1 MPYYMIQLGYRP
13 DAWDALIDHPVN
25 RLDVVKPAIES
36 LGRHEY
42 RHARMDC
49 RKSPVC
55 LCRDNGRRVELFA
68 AGPGPCLP

>member
-36 LGRHEY
+36 LEPR
-42 RHARMDC
+42 ASND
-49 RKSPVC
+49 PW
-55 LCRDNGRRVELFA
+55 VELR
-68 AGPGPCLP
+68 GWRL